1 MASRSPHSVGPGPGA
16 ANGAPNPTFRER
28 LAALRYVPAML
39 RLVWETHRGYAITMI
54 ALRLVRAGI
63 PVATLWVA
71 KLIVDEVIAAA
82 ARGGSD
88 LGRLWSLVAVEFGIV
103 VAGELL
109 ARASAL
115 VEGLLGDL
123 FSNRMSVRLMEHAA
137 ALDLTQFEDPT
148 FYDHLER
155 ARRHTTGRIALLA
168 QLLGIG
174 QDLLTL
180 ASLGTALAVYNAWL
194 LALLA
199 AAVVPSFFG
208 EARFAMLMYS
218 LSWRRTPERRQLDYM
233 RYVGASDE
241 TAKEVQLFGLAPWL
255 IDRFRALSARFYDE
269 NKRLAI
275 RRAIVGAALTL
286 IGSGGYYAAYVVIL
300 MHAVRGSIT
309 IGTLTFLAASF
320 DRSRGL
326 IQRLLLSASDIYE
339 QSLYLRDLFAFF
351 AIQPTIT
358 SQPGAPPVPR
368 SIREGF
374 VFADVG
380 FKYPGSDRWAVRGV
394 NLEIRPGERIAL
406 VGENGAGKTTLAK
419 LLARLYDPTEGRIL
433 LDGVDLREYD
443 LASLRR
449 AIGVIFQDF
458 VRYDMRFDE
467 NVGVGEIAE
476 VREYLDD
483 GARGYPPQ
491 AGGSGSG
498 TRDRANGA
506 LPPPS
511 LVKAAEE
518 SLAASLLPRLPAGY
532 AQMLGRRFDAGV
544 DLSGG
549 EWQKIALARA
559 YMRDAQLL
567 ILDEPTAALDARAEY
582 EVFLR
587 FAQLMA
593 GRMAMLISHRFS
605 TVRMADR
612 IVVLRDG
619 QTVEEGTHDDLVA
632 RGGLYA
638 ELFAMQAAGYR

>member
-1 MASRSPHSVGPGPGA
+1 MPFHAGPMRGA
-16 ANGAPNPTFRER
+16 ADGAPAPTFRER
-28 LAALRYVPAML
+28 VAALRHVPALL
-39 RLVWETHRGYAITMI
+39 RLVWQTHPPYAATMTL
-54 ALRLVRAGI
+54 LRIVRAGV

-71 KLIVDEVIAAA
+71 KLIVDEVIAGAG
-82 ARGGSD
+82 RGGTD
-88 LGRLWSLVAVEFGIV
+88 LGRLWELVALEFGIV
-103 VAGELL
+103 IVGELL

-123 FSNRMSVRLMEHAA
+123 FSNRMSLRLMEHAA
-137 ALDLTQFEDPT
+137 ALDLTKFEDPA

-180 ASLGTALAVYNAWL
+180 ASLGTALAVYNGWL
-194 LALLA
+194 LALLV
-199 AAVVPSFFG
+199 AAVLPSFFG
-208 EARFAMLMYS
+208 ETRFAALTYS
-218 LSWRRTPERRQLDYM
+218 LSWRRTPERRQLDYV

-255 IDRFRALSARFYDE
+255 TERFRRLSTRFYEE
-269 NKRLAI
+269 NKRLAMQ
-275 RRAIVGAALTL
+275 RALVGGGLALL
-286 IGSGGYYAAYVVIL
+286 GSAGYYAAYVVIL
-300 MHAVRGSIT
+300 AQAVTGAIT
-309 IGTLTFLAASF
+309 IGTLTFLAGSF

-326 IQRLLLSASDIYE
+326 IQRLLLGASDIYE

-351 AIQPTIT
+351 EIKPTIT
-358 SQPGAPPVPR
+358 SRPGAADVPR
-368 SIREGF
+368 PIRRGF
-374 VFADVG
+374 VFEGAG
-380 FKYPGSDRWAVRGV
+380 FRYPGSERWAVRGV
-394 NLEIRPGERIAL
+394 DLEIRPGERIAL

-419 LLARLYDPTEGRIL
+419 LLARLYDPSEGRIL

-443 LASLRR
+443 LRSLRR

-467 NVGVGEIAE
+467 NVGVGEIDR
-476 VREYLDD
+476 VREYLDRGSRD
-483 GARGYPPQ
+483 PWRGARE
-491 AGGSGSG
+491 
-498 TRDRANGA
+498 DANGER
-506 LPPPS
+506 PPEP
-511 LVKAAEE
+511 LVRAAEQ

-532 AQMLGRRFDAGV
+532 EQMLGRRFDGGV

-582 EVFLR
+582 EVFVR
-587 FAQLMA
+587 FAELMA

-619 QTVEEGTHDDLVA
+619 HTVEQGTHDELVA
-632 RGGLYA
+632 RGELYA

>member
-1 MASRSPHSVGPGPGA
+1 MASRTPHPIGPGPGA
-16 ANGAPNPTFRER
+16 ANGAPNPTLRER

-54 ALRLVRAGI
+54 VLRAVRAGI

-88 LGRLWSLVAVEFGIV
+88 LGRLWSLVALEFGIV

-155 ARRHTTGRIALLA
+155 ARRHTTGRISLLA

-180 ASLGTALAVYNAWL
+180 LSLGTALAVYNAWL

-199 AAVVPSFFG
+199 AAVLPSFFG

-275 RRAIVGAALTL
+275 RRAVVGAALT
-286 IGSGGYYAAYVVIL
+286 IIVSGGYYAAYVVIL
-300 MHAVRGSIT
+300 AQAVRGSIT

-368 SIREGF
+368 PIRRGF
-374 VFADVG
+374 VFEDVG

-394 NLEIRPGERIAL
+394 HLAIRPGERIAL

-419 LLARLYDPTEGRIL
+419 LLARLYDPTEGRVL

-443 LASLRR
+443 VASLRR

-483 GARGYPPQ
+483 GTGGTGRGARESSSVASPP
-491 AGGSGSG
+491 A
-498 TRDRANGA
+498 
-506 LPPPS
+506 S
-511 LVKAAEE
+511 LVKAAED
-518 SLAASLLPRLPAGY
+518 SLAASLLPRLSAGY
-532 AQMLGRRFDAGV
+532 AQMLGRRFDNGV

-582 EVFLR
+582 DVFVR
-587 FAQLMA
+587 FAELMA

-619 QTVEEGTHDDLVA
+619 QTVEEGTHADLVA

>member
-1 MASRSPHSVGPGPGA
+1 
-16 ANGAPNPTFRER
+16 
-28 LAALRYVPAML
+28 ML
-39 RLVWETHRGYAITMI
+39 RLVWDTHRGYAITMI
-54 ALRLVRAGI
+54 VLRFVRAAV

-88 LGRLWSLVAVEFGIV
+88 VGRLWSLVALEFGIV

-137 ALDLTQFEDPT
+137 ALDLTQFEDPA

-180 ASLGTALAVYNAWL
+180 LSLGTALAVYNAWL
-194 LALLA
+194 LVLLT
-199 AAVVPSFFG
+199 AAVIPSFFG
-208 EARFAMLMYS
+208 EVRFAMLMYS
-218 LSWRRTPERRQLDYM
+218 LSWRRTPERRQLDYV

-275 RRAIVGAALTL
+275 RRALVGAALTI

-300 MHAVRGSIT
+300 AQAVRGSIT

-320 DRSRGL
+320 DRSRAL

-358 SQPGAPPVPR
+358 SQPGAAPVPR
-368 SIREGF
+368 PIRRGF
-374 VFADVG
+374 VFDDVG
-380 FKYPGSDRWAVRGV
+380 FRYPASDRWAVRGV

-419 LLARLYDPTEGRIL
+419 LLGRLYDPTEGRIL

-467 NVGVGEIAE
+467 NVGVGEIGQ
-476 VREYLDD
+476 VRDYLD
-483 GARGYPPQ
+483 GAGRGQ
-491 AGGSGSG
+491 RAAGSG
-498 TRDRANGA
+498 NG
-506 LPPPS
+506 PPPS
-511 LVKAAEE
+511 LVRAADE

-532 AQMLGRRFDAGV
+532 AQMLGRRFEGGV

-549 EWQKIALARA
+549 EWQKIALGRA

-582 EVFLR
+582 EVFVR

-593 GRMAMLISHRFS
+593 GRMGMLISHRFS

-619 QTVEEGTHDDLVA
+619 HTVEEGTHDELVA